1 MRARRIRR
9 ARLALG
15 AGALA
20 ILGADIAVTIDA
32 EGRIDLGDWAA
43 QFTILSVALVALVL
57 IIAAALRRE
66 PRGWVHV
73 RAAGVT
79 AIGVA
84 AVLHATLLGGR
95 PGASGDL
102 VNAGLHLVVPAL
114 TLIEWMLV
122 RSRDRVRW
130 FTPLLGL
137 VFPAV
142 YLAATLVRGSIVDR
156 YPYDFV
162 DPTDLTGPAG
172 YRGLVQS
179 LSTVLVAFLAVG
191 AVVALIGLVRDR
203 FATWRR
209 ER

>member
-57 IIAAALRRE
+57 LIAAALRRE

-102 VNAGLHLVVPAL
+102 VNAGLHLAIPAL
-114 TLIEWMLV
+114 ALIEWMLV

-162 DPTDLTGPAG
+162 DPTGPAG
-172 YRGLVQS
+172 YLGLVQS

>member
-57 IIAAALRRE
+57 LIAAALRRE

-102 VNAGLHLVVPAL
+102 VNAGLHLAIPAL
-114 TLIEWMLV
+114 ALIEWMLV

-162 DPTDLTGPAG
+162 DPTGPAG
-172 YRGLVQS
+172 YLGLAQS